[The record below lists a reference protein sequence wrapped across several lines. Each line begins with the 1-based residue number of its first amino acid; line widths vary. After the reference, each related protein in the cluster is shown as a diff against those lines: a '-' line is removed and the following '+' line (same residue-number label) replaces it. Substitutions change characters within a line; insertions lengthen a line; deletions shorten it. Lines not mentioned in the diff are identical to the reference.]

1 MRRLLTFTLAV
12 AAAATA
18 WAANMT
24 GWTDLTGGFHE
35 FDAKHYGLHLTDEK
49 GYGESYYLAAWSAEG
64 DGLVAML
71 SVTNYHPFKNHLQ
84 SVDLN
89 WIDRS
94 GTPIL
99 THAEYEAKDL
109 QPDTGDGTIGMGPN
123 RVRFERSGGQMRFD
137 TGDLKAE
144 VRYRNVVPPAISGD
158 GSLKFDGGK
167 THWTYLVQA
176 PCAVVEARVRTKD
189 GQERVFN
196 GMGYVDH
203 GWATE
208 KVPDFSTEW
217 HRIQMCDSASGVGL
231 SIFQI
236 VPEKK
241 YGHGPLHQ
249 IHVMDGD
256 TLVAINAS
264 GTLTPE
270 NRQKNKKSGY
280 MVPQSYTFVAAGE
293 GYDLKGRIDNLSPKA
308 DVDVLGALSWLTRS
322 VVKTFYAKPWQH
334 WASGTMTVEGTLRG
348 RPVKV
353 SAPTLVSAQYY
364 D

>member
-1 MRRLLTFTLAV
+1 MRRTLITATTVLV
-12 AAAATA
+12 AAAA
-18 WAANMT
+18 WAASMT
-24 GWTDLTGGFHE
+24 GWTDLVDGFHD

-49 GYGESYYLAAWSAEG
+49 GYGESYYLAAWSPEG

-99 THAEYEAKDL
+99 AHAEYEAKDL
-109 QPDTGDGTIGMGPN
+109 QADAGDGAIGMGPN
-123 RVRFERSGGQMRFD
+123 RVRFERAGGQMRFD

-158 GSLKFDGGK
+158 GSLKFEDGK

-176 PCAVVEARVRTKD
+176 PCAVVEARVQVKD
-189 GQERVFN
+189 GRIREFR
-196 GMGYVDH
+196 GAGYVDH

-217 HRIQMCDSASGVGL
+217 HRIQMCDPASGVGL

-241 YGHGPLHQ
+241 FGRGPLHQ
-249 IHVMDGD
+249 IHVMDGE
-256 TLVAINAS
+256 TLVAINAT

-280 MVPQSYTFVAAGE
+280 MVPQSYSFAASGP
-293 GYDLKGRIDNLSPKA
+293 GYDLKGRIDSLSPKA

-334 WASGTMTVEGTLRG
+334 WSSGSMTVEGTLRG
-348 RPVKV
+348 REVKFT
-353 SAPTLVSAQYY
+353 APTLVSAQYY